1 MKHAAPGNTLPC
13 YRVPA
18 IIRGM
23 LTHLFK
29 AMRPRQWIKN
39 LLVFSALLFD
49 QQLFAVTPFLSI
61 LVGFV
66 LLCLAASS
74 VYLIN
79 DIADAEQ
86 DRQHPKKK
94 DRPIASGALSLRT
107 AQISILVFLLLAL
120 GCGFLLDLDF
130 GLLLLAYVL
139 LNLFYS
145 TYLKHIPIIDVM
157 VLASNFLLRVHAGV
171 LLITV
176 QRFSPWMYVCVTLLA
191 LFVGLGKR
199 RAEMVLL
206 SDHANSHRKVLDG
219 YTIPFVDHLLSIV
232 SSTTIVAYSLYTFS
246 AENLPGNHL
255 MMLTIPFV
263 IYGVFRYLYLVH
275 VEGSGG
281 APEELLLSDRPL
293 MATVL
298 LWGLSVV
305 LILYLQS

>member
-1 MKHAAPGNTLPC
+1 MCPASHALPLLG
-13 YRVPA
+13 VPA

-23 LTHLFK
+23 LNHLLR

-49 QQLFAVTPFLSI
+49 QQLFT
-61 LVGFV
+61 LVPLVKTMAGFV

-79 DIADAEQ
+79 DLADAEQ
-86 DRQHPKKK
+86 DRQHPKKMH
-94 DRPIASGALSLRT
+94 RPIASGDLPVRT
-107 AQISILVFLLLAL
+107 AQISIIVLLITSISS
-120 GCGFLLDLDF
+120 GFLLDTSV
-130 GLLLLAYVL
+130 GLLLLGYIL
-139 LNLFYS
+139 LNLLYS

-157 VLASNFLLRVHAGV
+157 VLASNFLLRVSAGV

-206 SDHANSHRKVLDG
+206 ADNANSHRKVLDG
-219 YTIPFVDHLLSIV
+219 YTIPYVDHLLTIV

-246 AENLPGNHL
+246 AENLPDNHL

-275 VEGSGG
+275 VEGAGG
-281 APEELLLSDRPL
+281 APEDLLLTDRSL
-293 MATVL
+293 FSTVL
-298 LWGLSVV
+298 LWGLSVI
-305 LILYLQS
+305 LILYLQP